1 MDARPLLFLVALVL
15 VSLALGGCASTPEG
29 EAASQEEIVVPQTEE
44 EAARIIDPSIERR
57 DIRPPRIDSEN
68 FEVGGFAG
76 ILAIEDFGSNPVYG
90 VRAAYHIAED
100 LFVEATAG
108 QSEAGLTS
116 AEELGGNLRILDDRD
131 FTYYNLSFGY
141 NFAPGEIFL
150 GSNYAINSSLYVI
163 AGVGGTRFNTDDHF
177 TFNFGVG
184 ARILATD
191 WLAVHLDVRDHIFAT
206 DLLGR
211 DKATNN
217 LEGHLGI
224 TVFF

>member
-1 MDARPLLFLVALVL
+1 MEVRAGFLLLT
-15 VSLALGGCASTPEG
+15 LALAATLAGCAAAPPEI
-29 EAASQEEIVVPQTEE
+29 EVPQDER
-44 EAARIIDPSIERR
+44 EAARIIDPQIERR
-57 DIRPPRIDSEN
+57 DVRPPKIDSEN
-68 FEVGGFAG
+68 FEVGAFAG

-100 LFVEATAG
+100 LFVEATVGA
-108 QSEAGLTS
+108 SEAGLTS

-131 FTYYNLSFGY
+131 FTYYNISLGY
-141 NFAPGEIFL
+141 NFLPGEVFL
-150 GSNYAINSSLYVI
+150 GRNYALNSALYVI
-163 AGVGGTRFNTDDHF
+163 GGIGGTRFNTDDHF

-184 ARILATD
+184 ARLLATD
-191 WLAVHLDVRDHIFAT
+191 WLAIHLDVRDHIFAT

-217 LEGHLGI
+217 LEGHLGV